1 MSDVSKKELQRLK
14 QALDNYDYGIIA
26 SDYPVNG
33 RYIADC
39 LDALKAWEF
48 LSAEQEKSV
57 IKYILALIEA
67 EPKIQPRHRKGDY
80 YERHEDIK
88 RW

>member
-1 MSDVSKKELQRLK
+1 MSNVSKNELQRLK
-14 QALDNYDYGIIA
+14 QALDNYDYGINP

-33 RYIADC
+33 GAIADY
-39 LDALKAWEF
+39 LDTLKAWEF

-67 EPKIQPRHRKGDY
+67 EPKR
-80 YERHEDIK
+80 
-88 RW
+88 